1 MRCSFESIQ
10 RDKMKL
16 YLFYLFSLLS
26 FPGLTQVEI
35 QNYVFASAGSNISSS
50 SYSFEYTIG
59 EPVTQYIS
67 EPNNIISQGF
77 NQPLRKKEF
86 FDLEPL
92 ENVSLEQLQNTDIR
106 VFPNPFNS
114 TISIVHNHSGIL
126 NAEIIDISG
135 RLVFTINLTATSTEL
150 FLEHL
155 SSGMYHLILSDGLT
169 INARV
174 NIIKTI

>member
-1 MRCSFESIQ
+1 
-10 RDKMKL
+10 MKQ
-16 YLFYLFSLLS
+16 YIVMILLS
-26 FPGLTQVEI
+26 LPLSIIGQTQI

-77 NQPLRKKEF
+77 NQPFRKKEY
-86 FDLEPL
+86 FDLEPI

-135 RLVFTINLTATSTEL
+135 RLVFTINLTTTSTEL

-155 SSGMYHLILSDGLT
+155 SSGMYQLILSDGIT
-169 INARV
+169 INKRV
-174 NIIKTI
+174 NIIKSI

>member
-1 MRCSFESIQ
+1 
-10 RDKMKL
+10 MKQ
-16 YLFYLFSLLS
+16 YIVMILLS
-26 FPGLTQVEI
+26 LPLSIIGQTQI

-77 NQPLRKKEF
+77 NQPLRKKEY
-86 FDLEPL
+86 FDLEPI
-92 ENVSLEQLQNTDIR
+92 ENVSLEQLQNTDIS

-135 RLVFTINLTATSTEL
+135 RLVFTINLTTTYTEL

-155 SSGMYHLILSDGLT
+155 SSGMYQLILSDGIT
-169 INARV
+169 INKRV
-174 NIIKTI
+174 NIIKSI